1 MGSFVPC
8 GTVGQQDT
16 SYRIRDG
23 NINVMTFDVL
33 DYKTLE
39 NDEFFRELEKQ
50 KQNIIDAKKR
60 ENLMKSTK
68 ELEFNSCGNEIMN
81 NLEVGSDKYKIV
93 DVIVKMKQQL
103 KYYKTNIKLQSQLAS
118 QKISESE
125 KSRIDALDEVA
136 TIKLQNLQINQ
147 LKQVLKEQQMIF
159 DKVQKTLVIANKR
172 ADDTEQRLKDSS
184 QEVATLEKEM
194 SSLKLELTNKSRLL
208 DKSLKKSD
216 ELERLLIKAQSED
229 NNDENDEYD
238 DYFEYDN
245 NNIIIENNIY
255 DNVDDIGDDN
265 VVDDNND

>member
-1 MGSFVPC
+1 AIK
-8 GTVGQQDT
+8 QQIL
-16 SYRIRDG
+16 YI
-23 NINVMTFDVL
+23 VL
-33 DYKTLE
+33 LP
-39 NDEFFRELEKQ
+39 L
-50 KQNIIDAKKR
+50 AKK
-60 ENLMKSTK
+60 K
-68 ELEFNSCGNEIMN
+68 
-81 NLEVGSDKYKIV
+81 
-93 DVIVKMKQQL
+93 
-103 KYYKTNIKLQSQLAS
+103 KTNIKLQSQLAS

-216 ELERLLIKAQSED
+216 ELERLLIKAQSE
-229 NNDENDEYD
+229 
-238 DYFEYDN
+238 
-245 NNIIIENNIY
+245 
-255 DNVDDIGDDN
+255 
-265 VVDDNND
+265 